1 MVTSRGIGQLS
12 LNRERIMGTSVAP
25 HSNFFPSFGP
35 NEFLFF
41 AVITVLLGII

>member
-1 MVTSRGIGQLS
+1 MVTSREIGQLS
-12 LNRERIMGTSVAP
+12 LNGEKIMDASGAP
-25 HSNFFPSFGP
+25 HSNLFPSFGP